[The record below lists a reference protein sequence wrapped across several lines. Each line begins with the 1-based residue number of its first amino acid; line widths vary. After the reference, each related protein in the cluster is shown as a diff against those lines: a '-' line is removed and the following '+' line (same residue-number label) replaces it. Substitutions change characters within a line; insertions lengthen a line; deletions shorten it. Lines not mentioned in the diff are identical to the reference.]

1 MLAAAPPSK
10 PTIIYINNELLDGL
24 MSSMMET
31 LRDQYPVGTIIITLK
46 ELPFRSRTSQKS
58 TNADKSR
65 TLQRISVSENATAC
79 NWDGFKNSAPKMYSF
94 FVYQVKEGT
103 GSDGSEPGESSSE
116 DESGSVNGADED
128 GRKKFTPLVWSATG
142 LFLLDQEPTVGGG
155 VAGAHGRPRS

>member
-1 MLAAAPPSK
+1 MTRRICNVAVIRPDSIEIFFFL
-10 PTIIYINNELLDGL
+10 
-24 MSSMMET
+24 
-31 LRDQYPVGTIIITLK
+31 VGI
-46 ELPFRSRTSQKS
+46 
-58 TNADKSR
+58 
-65 TLQRISVSENATAC
+65 
-79 NWDGFKNSAPKMYSF
+79 WDGFKNSAPKMYSF